1 MTSKEVGSMKKR
13 FAVFYTNPGGYTGAC
28 FDELVAGLGWSGIG
42 VQYRH
47 SNDAPFTDDYF
58 GCLVEKRFRDEF
70 KNEQVLAKWVKDYGV
85 DVIYISGWSD
95 EVYLRAARILKA
107 EGVMVVAGCD
117 NQYRFTIRQIMG
129 SLAARWFLH
138 SAIDVLWVSG
148 DRAKSLAWKLGFRG
162 DQCWEGVYCC
172 DLKLFSTGTSLGE
185 ANSRFL
191 YVGRY
196 AERKGLDVL
205 LAAYARY
212 RELVDSPWELCCA
225 GAGPLASMLEGV
237 EGVTNVGF
245 IQPEKLPV
253 LMSTSSC
260 FVLPSRYE
268 AWGVVAQEAAAMGL
282 PLICSDEVG
291 AAAHLVRPHYSGY
304 TFRNG
309 CSHELADRMIAV
321 NQLDLTERI
330 KMGEAAKGL
339 AMSYSPEIWAKTFQD
354 GVLAWFSKTR

>member
-1 MTSKEVGSMKKR
+1 MKKR
-13 FAVFYTNPGGYTGAC
+13 FAVFYIHPGGYTGAC
-28 FDELVAGLGWSGIG
+28 FDELVESLEWSGIA
-42 VQYRH
+42 VQYRR
-47 SNDAPFTDDYF
+47 SCDAPLAQDPFQN
-58 GCLVEKRFRDEF
+58 LVENRFRDEF
-70 KNEQVLAKWVKDYGV
+70 DDEQDLAQWVRNFGA
-85 DVIYISGWSD
+85 DVVYISGWSD
-95 EVYLRAARILKA
+95 KVYLRAARILKA

-117 NQYRFTIRQIMG
+117 NQYRYTIRQFIG
-129 SLAARWFLH
+129 SLVSKWYLH

-148 DRAKSLAWKLGFRG
+148 DRARKLAWKLGFRG
-162 DQCWEGVYCC
+162 DHCWEGVYCC
-172 DLKLFSTGTSLGE
+172 DLKLFSGGFSLKE
-185 ANSRFL
+185 AEPRFL

-196 AERKGLDVL
+196 VERKGLDVL

-212 RELVDSPWELCCA
+212 REFVDSPWELCCA
-225 GAGPLASMLEGV
+225 GAGPLAYMLEEV
-237 EGVTNVGF
+237 EGVKNVGF

-268 AWGVVAQEAAAMGL
+268 AWGVVVQEAAAMGL

-304 TFRNG
+304 SFRSG

-321 NQLDLTERI
+321 DQSDLADRI

-339 AMSYSPEIWAKTFQD
+339 ASSYRPEIWAKTFEE
-354 GVLAWFSKTR
+354 GVLAWFSKPKWKL